1 MYLRRL
7 VCCTVHCCK
16 LLSLLSL
23 LSLLFLSSMATSAP
37 NDDDRRAEWAD
48 SESDGK
54 DRRPGYEVIE
64 NPLEYFGEMTTLN
77 GERPGGELLPLQG
90 VEIMLDT
97 IDADGNRLLVERG
110 VRKAGTRVGIHVHQY
125 GGHTCVIEGTITDFT
140 EGVEPML
147 FPEGTCYYMP
157 PNKPM
162 AAANLGDKDAILI
175 DTFILPPDAEPIV
188 ILEPGDPGGP
198 ES

>member
-1 MYLRRL
+1 M
-7 VCCTVHCCK
+7 
-16 LLSLLSL
+16 
-23 LSLLFLSSMATSAP
+23 
-37 NDDDRRAEWAD
+37 
-48 SESDGK
+48 
-54 DRRPGYEVIE
+54 E

-77 GERPGGELLPLQG
+77 GERPDGELLPLQG

-125 GGHTCVIEGTITDFT
+125 GGHTCVIEGTITDFA

-175 DTFILPPDAEPIV
+175 DTFILPPDADPIF
-188 ILEPGDPGGP
+188 ILEPGYPGGP
-198 ES
+198 GERMEN

>member
-1 MYLRRL
+1 MHTKR
-7 VCCTVHCCK
+7 K
-16 LLSLLSL
+16 LSVPLIAAVGLTLSGCAGEPASNL
-23 LSLLFLSSMATSAP
+23 ATTA
-37 NDDDRRAEWAD
+37 AD
-48 SESDGK
+48 G
-54 DRRPGYEVIE
+54 PGYEVIE
-64 NPLEYFGEMTTLN
+64 DPLEYFGEMTTLN
-77 GERPGGELLPLQG
+77 GERPDGELLPLQG

-125 GGHTCVIEGTITDFT
+125 GGHTCVIEGTITDFAD
-140 EGVEPML
+140 GIEPML

-175 DTFILPPDAEPIV
+175 DTFILPPDAEPIF
-188 ILEPGDPGGP
+188 ILEPGYPGGP
-198 ES
+198 GERIEN